1 MFQWRDECRGR
12 IWVPKWSARRLI
24 TNNPETITK
33 FPKRSLTIRVQR
45 VGSSSADRIEVWV
58 VEDPS
63 DQATPSTRELRVCPR
78 TNAELNYIKGSINRV
93 EERRGASEDRG
104 RGAGRSPCE
113 REPHDP
119 ATPHPSHWP
128 AGYYAPPSLSH
139 RACRASLPLT
149 RAFFSRA
156 TKTRS
161 DDDSQVSYDVTWT
174 VTLFGGANSC
184 GGPVT
189 RAEDR
194 SREVSECG
202 ARWCY
207 SDLLCLWKDK
217 DLDQSARQVC
227 CVCSLTVIPHGRSVL
242 WLDLTDKSDSTDPVF
257 NEKTP
262 RGPVILGVSSHLLS
276 SRLGSWPRAPRQPA
290 FLSPQVVTVSQL
302 FSPPAHP
309 LCCPWK

>member
-1 MFQWRDECRGR
+1 M
-12 IWVPKWSARRLI
+12 PKWSIRRLI
-24 TNNPETITK
+24 TNNPETLTK

-45 VGSSSADRIEVWV
+45 VGSSSADRIEGWV

-161 DDDSQVSYDVTWT
+161 EDDSQVSYDVTRT
-174 VTLFGGANSC
+174 VTRRKLLW
-184 GGPVT
+184 
-189 RAEDR
+189 RAEDS

-202 ARWCY
+202 AR
-207 SDLLCLWKDK
+207 
-217 DLDQSARQVC
+217 
-227 CVCSLTVIPHGRSVL
+227 
-242 WLDLTDKSDSTDPVF
+242 
-257 NEKTP
+257 
-262 RGPVILGVSSHLLS
+262 
-276 SRLGSWPRAPRQPA
+276 
-290 FLSPQVVTVSQL
+290 
-302 FSPPAHP
+302 
-309 LCCPWK
+309 